1 MLLALFLQ
9 DRVKTLT
16 GLETQIDDLD
26 GPEQSMEYV
35 KTDRMSFNTGL
46 LTSGESK

>member
-9 DRVKTLT
+9 DHVKTLA

-35 KTDRMSFNTGL
+35 KTDGMSFNTGL

>member
-35 KTDRMSFNTGL
+35 KTDRDVIQQRIADL
-46 LTSGESK
+46 R